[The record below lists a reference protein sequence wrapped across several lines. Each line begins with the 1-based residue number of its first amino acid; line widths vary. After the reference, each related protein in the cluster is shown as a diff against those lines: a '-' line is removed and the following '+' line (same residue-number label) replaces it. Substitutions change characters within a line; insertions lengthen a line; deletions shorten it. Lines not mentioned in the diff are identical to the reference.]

1 MERNLVRYSP
11 EMEAFG
17 PSAAAA
23 TREAARATEAE
34 VLGDPGEMEFAIA
47 ALEVSDERGLRD
59 YLHRLA
65 GHAARAAGRPVPAP
79 VMQALLDLL
88 AQTARH
94 VLPAQVRR
102 TGPGTN
108 WQPAPVLHNGRSA
121 RAAGRLFGLELEGL
135 SPEDKEF
142 EAARH
147 FVRFAADAVR
157 HAGLLPGKPGKAPRD
172 LAASAMVSA
181 ARHRAPGLL
190 GVARGAAPP
199 TIARRQP
206 ARDAACA
213 PGACG
218 RWIRQGRYIIV
229 AGC

>member
-11 EMEAFG
+11 DMEGFG
-17 PSAAAA
+17 PTPAAA
-23 TREAARATEAE
+23 TPDAVREAEAE
-34 VLGDPGEMEFAIA
+34 VLGGSGEMEFAIA
-47 ALEVSDERGLRD
+47 ALEVSDEPGLRD
-59 YLHRLA
+59 YLRRLV

-79 VMQALLDLL
+79 VQQALLGLL
-88 AQTARH
+88 AQTARR
-94 VLPAQVRR
+94 VLPAHVRR
-102 TGPGTN
+102 TGPAAT
-108 WQPAPVLHNGRSA
+108 WQPAPVLRNGTA
-121 RAAGRLFGLELEGL
+121 KTAGRLFGLELEGL

-157 HAGLLPGKPGKAPRD
+157 HAGLLPGKPGSAPRD
-172 LAASAMVSA
+172 LAASAMVNA
-181 ARHRAPGLL
+181 ARHHAPGLL

-199 TIARRQP
+199 AIARRQP

-218 RWIRQGRYIIV
+218 RWRRQGRYIIV